1 MEIVLGLS
9 IIFSCLFLGDI
20 VSLYIPL
27 ALPGNIIGMVLLF
40 ILLASGIIKLDYV
53 SRAGDLLLDQ
63 LVLLFVPVG
72 VGIIKFTDIIITE
85 MFAIIFIGVGTFFLL
100 FITVGKTI
108 DLIQQGKE

>member
-1 MEIVLGLS
+1 MEIVMGLS

-20 VSLYIPL
+20 ISHLIPL

-53 SRAGDLLLDQ
+53 SKAGDLLLDQ

-72 VGIIKFTDIIITE
+72 VGIIQYTDILISELFSIV
-85 MFAIIFIGVGTFFLL
+85 FIGVGTFFLL
-100 FITVGKTI
+100 FITIAKSI
-108 DLIQQGKE
+108 DFMEKRKE